1 MCLFC
6 VCCRPQYVKHF
17 QEENL
22 LEWQYSK
29 YKNHIEVSIGG
40 RTIISERCDTIM
52 SVSDKHNTI
61 FISSVESKGE
71 YHFFLQNG
79 SPLIHDSCDGYRII
93 SEKSKEYSYLTID
106 GKDSSGAYG
115 LDGKTIVPYG
125 IYRQVWLYGNDN
137 FGALILAHASN
148 PSAIKDEEIITLFDT
163 NGNQLVSY
171 QCQRLEPVIVYK
183 QFWEGWTE
191 SWDNASI
198 SDVKI
203 VGYIVSNKDQK
214 EGLLN
219 SYGKL
224 IIPIEFDGI
233 DFLRSSK
240 NFSHCLW
247 EAGNNDSDKTYVYN
261 TTGMSIYSYKE
272 YEEYMLDDDYSTNK
286 YCVRGEIDCGNDDD
300 MLWLSVTNYQ
310 MGIEKAIDTL
320 GNEVIPYQANRIRTY
335 NGIFQEAISD
345 KNGVKSFRDYK
356 FPKYKNRYF
365 NKYGLAYDIEF
376 FDTDD
381 FIRVNGGKY
390 NRTGYCN
397 VFSVYEHSSFG
408 MTASYFYVGSNYQV
422 YYVTRLWNSF
432 KFEYEYDYDKMTMSE
447 QQYGTKS
454 YRDDRY
460 NEALNSSGNINQ
472 PMYDSNVREAQYYKD
487 TYQRYSKNVESFLN
501 TLKILKSDNKPNG
514 TTSYSINETIRNIKD
529 AQNSM
534 SRLRNE
540 ALGKGVVISPSYY
553 ETCSF

>member
-1 MCLFC
+1 M
-6 VCCRPQYVKHF
+6 
-17 QEENL
+17 N
-22 LEWQYSK
+22 
-29 YKNHIEVSIGG
+29 
-40 RTIISERCDTIM
+40 II
-52 SVSDKHNTI
+52 
-61 FISSVESKGE
+61 
-71 YHFFLQNG
+71 FFLQNG
-79 SPLIHDSCDGYRII
+79 SPLIHDSCDGYCII

-137 FGALILAHASN
+137 FGALILAQASN

-261 TTGMSIYSYKE
+261 TTGMSIYSYKK

-300 MLWLSVTNYQ
+300 MLWLYVTNYQ

-345 KNGVKSFRDYK
+345 KSGVKSFRDYK

-381 FIRVNGGKY
+381 YIRVNGGKY

-408 MTASYFYVGSNYQV
+408 MTTSYFYVGSNYQV

-472 PMYDSNVREAQYYKD
+472 PMYDSNVKEAQYYKD
-487 TYQRYSKNVESFLN
+487 TYRRYSKNVESFLN

-514 TTSYSINETIRNIKD
+514 TTSYSINEVIRNIKD

-540 ALGKGVVISPSYY
+540 ALGKGVIISPSYY